1 MAETDKVT
9 RVLMMYSMFIEGR
22 KIYKQSFCKDMG
34 INRRTFDRDIED
46 IRLFFSETYTG
57 EEVVYDRQEESYYLK
72 NRYQKKELSGM
83 EITCIFES
91 IRESR
96 GLRKDEYRGLISNI
110 ADTCEKKQSLLLKKI
125 AERYIASYQ
134 NDEVTEAVMKMQ
146 WDLQQCI
153 IEKDKIMLNMIT
165 GDKKV
170 VSPVALHIYEGQYYL
185 FAYDKKETL
194 LVITMTD
201 IECFQMQYSKYE
213 DELIEKFDSINFME
227 IKDLM
232 RKEKMKNGKY

>member
-9 RVLMMYSMFIEGR
+9 RILILYSTLTEGR
-22 KIYKQSFCKDMG
+22 KIHKQSFCNDMG

-46 IRLFFSETYTG
+46 IRLFLSETYTG
-57 EEVVYDRQEESYYLK
+57 EEVIYDRHEESYYLK

-91 IRESR
+91 IRESK
-96 GLRKDEYRGLISNI
+96 GLRKDEYKGVISNI

-125 AERYIASYQ
+125 AERYIDTYQ
-134 NDEVTEAVMKMQ
+134 NDEVTDAVMKMQ

-153 IEKDKIMLNMIT
+153 IEKDMIMLNMVT

-170 VSPVALHIYEGQYYL
+170 VSPVALHLYEGQYYL
-185 FAYDKKETL
+185 FAYDKRKKL
-194 LVITMTD
+194 LVIPITE
-201 IECFQMQYSKYE
+201 IECFQMQYSKYK
-213 DELIEKFDSINFME
+213 DELIEKFDSIDFTE

-232 RKEKMKNGKY
+232 RREKI